1 MGMEGFNWD
10 EMKEQLE
17 KAVKLDKNKEDLSI
31 TIKVLETNIE
41 ENQMVGGMLQGEDEM
56 KRSLGQFMGNNEP
69 LDCDVEINQDEKIV
83 KMTFK
88 KKEEWKKVYEL
99 LDNMFFGDFFKK
111 MIEAMMGAFGGMFGG
126 DQ

>member
-69 LDCDVEINQDEKIV
+69 LDCDVEINEDEKIV

-88 KKEEWKKVYEL
+88 KKKEWKKVYEL

-126 DQ
+126 EQ